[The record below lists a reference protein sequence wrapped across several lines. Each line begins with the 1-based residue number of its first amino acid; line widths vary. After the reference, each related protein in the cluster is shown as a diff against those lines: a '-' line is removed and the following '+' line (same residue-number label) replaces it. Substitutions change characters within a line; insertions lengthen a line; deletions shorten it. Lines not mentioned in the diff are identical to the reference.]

1 MKKRILAGTVATL
14 MLTMAASSLAFA
26 AEGEEK
32 VTLSFC
38 WWGNQTRNDVTKK
51 AVDLYME
58 QNPNVE
64 IKVEF
69 TDWTGYWDKLSTMAA
84 GGNLPDIMQQ
94 DASYMN
100 SYQSSGMLASLSEF
114 IDSGVI
120 DTSKINASVIESSTI
135 DGNCYGIS
143 SGVTALMMDYD
154 KEIVEQAGVE
164 IPEQMTFDE
173 FYDISAE
180 IYEKTGAMTYF
191 DGGMNTLRY
200 LARSNGNVLYDEINA
215 GDSTTVKEH
224 FELVDK
230 FAKAEFSITPELL
243 AEKNPY
249 VVETKPI
256 LDGTTWNDFSYC
268 NQFISISNAAGREL
282 EITMYPS
289 KEEMKAQPMYLQPAA
304 FLSVAETSEHKEEAA
319 KFINWFVNSVECN
332 EILMAE
338 RGIPVNSDVS
348 EAIKPNADETFQKVF
363 DYVAVVSE
371 VAESI
376 DPLEPA
382 GRAEVDALLNTT
394 VENLRYGDITVE
406 EATESFMTDA
416 RRILEE
422 AAK

>member
-1 MKKRILAGTVATL
+1 MKKRILTAVLASCI
-14 MLTMAASSLAFA
+14 LTTAISSMAFA
-26 AEGEEK
+26 SGGEEK

-38 WWGNQTRNDVTKK
+38 WWGNQTRNDLTKK

-94 DASYMN
+94 DASYLN
-100 SYQSSGMLASLSEF
+100 SYQSSGQLANLTEF

-120 DTSKINASVIESSTI
+120 DTSKINASVIDSSTI
-135 DGNCYGIS
+135 DGKCYGIS

-154 KEIVEQAGVE
+154 KAIVEEAGVT
-164 IPEQMTFDE
+164 IPDQMTFDE

-191 DGGMNTLRY
+191 DGGLNTLRY
-200 LARSNGNVLYDEINA
+200 LSRANGTNLYDEINA
-215 GDSTTVKEH
+215 GDSTSVAEH
-224 FELVDK
+224 FALVDK
-230 FAKAEFSITPELL
+230 FAKAEFAITPELL

-256 LDGTTWNDFSYC
+256 NDGTTWNDFSFC
-268 NQFISISNAAGREL
+268 NQFISISSTAGREL
-282 EITMYPS
+282 EMTMYPMP
-289 KEEMKAQPMYLQPAA
+289 EEMEAQPMYLQPAA
-304 FLSVAETSEHKEEAA
+304 FLSIAETSENKEEAA
-319 KFINWFVNSVECN
+319 KFIDWFINSIECN

-338 RGIPVNSDVS
+338 RGIPVNSEVS
-348 EAIKPNADETFQKVF
+348 EAIKPNADEVFQKVF
-363 DYVAVVSE
+363 DYVAAVSE
-371 VAESI
+371 VAESV
-376 DPLEPA
+376 DPLEPE
-382 GRAEVDALLNTT
+382 GRAEVDALCNTT

-406 EATESFMTDA
+406 EATDSFMTEA
-416 RRILEE
+416 KRILDE